1 MKRILHACL
10 FLAFISSVH
19 AQVTLTLTGPDY
31 NPSNPLNCA
40 GIVPT
45 GGTNFIDGTG
55 NYTPNMN
62 ETLVLCPDLTQGS
75 KVSISFA
82 TNIGFEWDVHPTD
95 TLYIYDGSST
105 AAPLLGRLQQWY
117 APRWLVCTSLLE
129 QPHWLSNFAFQI

>member
-1 MKRILHACL
+1 MKLILRSTL
-10 FLAFISSVH
+10 FLFAFISSLN

-62 ETLVLCPDLTQGS
+62 E
-75 KVSISFA
+75 
-82 TNIGFEWDVHPTD
+82 H
-95 TLYIYDGSST
+95 
-105 AAPLLGRLQQWY
+105 
-117 APRWLVCTSLLE
+117 
-129 QPHWLSNFAFQI
+129 

>member
-1 MKRILHACL
+1 MKLILRSTL
-10 FLAFISSVH
+10 FLFAFISSLH

-105 AAPLLGRLQQWY
+105 AAPLLG
-117 APRWLVCTSLLE
+117 A
-129 QPHWLSNFAFQI
+129 